1 MEAEEMAKAD
11 DDDAGSD
18 AGSGGATDHHASVV
32 ADLLVESGKYPHR
45 AAALH
50 HVLHSA
56 RGQALLARM
65 HKKESPMQD
74 TVLSIMKSGGIAATC
89 AVIVAKGNTTISEH
103 ELVEAASK
111 VAAERYP
118 GLTEAQAF
126 DKVYS
131 DRGEE
136 GQALRSTVA
145 IAKPPLRTLTRKF
158 RSLAAQMRKTLTIRQ
173 RRSQRYI
180 ESAAKAGLK
189 PVKRSDLLARSRPIP
204 SLR

>member
-1 MEAEEMAKAD
+1 LRP
-11 DDDAGSD
+11 SD
-18 AGSGGATDHHASVV
+18 TLD
-32 ADLLVESGKYPHR
+32 
-45 AAALH
+45 
-50 HVLHSA
+50 
-56 RGQALLARM
+56 
-65 HKKESPMQD
+65 SP
-74 TVLSIMKSGGIAATC
+74 
-89 AVIVAKGNTTISEH
+89 
-103 ELVEAASK
+103 
-111 VAAERYP
+111 
-118 GLTEAQAF
+118 EAQAF

-136 GQALRSTVA
+136 GQALRSAVA

-180 ESAAKAGLK
+180 ESAANAGLK